1 MAVGGPGQQ
10 VGLVE
15 PAGAGGDDVGHRDLA
30 GVPVGAADGR
40 GAADAGVTQQRLL
53 DDPGVDVVAAADDQV
68 LGPAGEVDEA
78 VGVDAAE
85 VAGVQPAV
93 PDDAVPAHPG
103 AAEAGVGDV
112 PGEHGGPADHQ
123 HAGLAGGAVGPGP
136 VVADP
141 DGFDLLPGQ
150 GAADRPG
157 PFLARPG
164 PGAGA
169 GRLGEPVALQQAPPG
184 VPGEVLAHR
193 GRQRG
198 RAHDR
203 QPQRADVG
211 VDRDL
216 RQGAVDGGD
225 GGHRRDL
232 VVLDDRPEPGVQGLV
247 AVARRAR
254 PHHPGAAE
262 HRGDAGDDQRV
273 DVEQRQPAQHPLP
286 GRQPAAHGD
295 PLGRRRAGWRGC
307 ARRSSG
313 RRWSPR
319 CARTRRGRLPP
330 AGPRRPG
337 GRPAARRSRRPG
349 RPRPARGRSGYRRQA
364 RHRSPGRAGRRA
376 RRRAAARGRRSS
388 PPGGP
393 PRAAAATAA
402 GPARAR
408 PRPGPAI
415 RSGGSARRSARR
427 RAPG

>member
-1 MAVGGPGQQ
+1 M
-10 VGLVE
+10 
-15 PAGAGGDDVGHRDLA
+15 
-30 GVPVGAADGR
+30 
-40 GAADAGVTQQRLL
+40 
-53 DDPGVDVVAAADDQV
+53 AAADDEV
-68 LGPAGEVDEA
+68 LGPAGEGDEA

-93 PDDAVPAHPG
+93 TDDAVPADPG
-103 AAEAGVGDV
+103 AAEGRVGDV
-112 PGEHGGPADHQ
+112 AGEHGGPADHQ

-141 DGFDLLPGQ
+141 DGLDLLPGQ

-169 GRLGEPVALQQAPPG
+169 GRLGEPVALQQVPPG
-184 VPGEVLAHR
+184 VPGEGLAHR

-225 GGHRRDL
+225 GGHRRDP

-247 AVARRAR
+247 AVAGRAR

-273 DVEQRQPAQHPLP
+273 DVEQRQPAEHPLP

-295 PLGRRRAGWRGC
+295 APAAGELVGVGVRGDLRGAGGPAGVHERGEVLRRRRV
-307 ARRSSG
+307 
-313 RRWSPR
+313 
-319 CARTRRGRLPP
+319 
-330 AGPRRPG
+330 
-337 GRPAARRSRRPG
+337 
-349 RPRPARGRSGYRRQA
+349 
-364 RHRSPGRAGRRA
+364 RAGQ
-376 RRRAAARGRRSS
+376 
-388 PPGGP
+388 
-393 PRAAAATAA
+393 AA
-402 GPARAR
+402 G
-408 PRPGPAI
+408 GCPAI
-415 RSGGSARRSARR
+415 TSSR
-427 RAPG
+427 